1 MYTTDVHKIFR
12 SPTALHPMFTTR
24 VHRRVLQHRLFTT
37 SLVHQ
42 FCSPSGFVH
51 QVSLFTRWV
60 VHQVGLF
67 TRWGC
72 SPGATGIATC
82 LFWTCNVSFL
92 DLQQAA
98 CGSTSLLSTM
108 SARVPTHRRL
118 EAASEPG
125 RTHRLAGTLPRP
137 TRGRPSQL
145 VKRFASARRK
155 VCSAG
160 VERLQRQ
167 PASGA

>member
-1 MYTTDVHKIFR
+1 MFTRFSDVHH
-12 SPTALHPMFTTR
+12 T
-24 VHRRVLQHRLFTT
+24 
-37 SLVHQ
+37 
-42 FCSPSGFVH
+42 CSPSCTPTPFVH
-51 QVSLFTRWV
+51 HVTCSPILFTKWV
-60 VHQVGLF
+60 CSPSEFVHQVGLF

-72 SPGATGIATC
+72 SPGGFVHQVPPELRRVFFGPATC
-82 LFWTCNVSFL
+82 LFWICNRQPS
-92 DLQQAA
+92 DLRLF
-98 CGSTSLLSTM
+98 CYTM